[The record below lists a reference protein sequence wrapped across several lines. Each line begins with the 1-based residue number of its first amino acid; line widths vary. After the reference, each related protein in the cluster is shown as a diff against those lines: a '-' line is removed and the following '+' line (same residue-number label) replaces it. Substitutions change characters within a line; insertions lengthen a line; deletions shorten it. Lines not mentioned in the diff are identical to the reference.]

1 MYQIKKSTVTLL
13 VYFGRTILSDRSQ
26 REVARTGQGLESS
39 EEDSRKTL
47 YLSDVGMVISY
58 PL

>member
-1 MYQIKKSTVTLL
+1 MYQIKKCTVTLL
-13 VYFGRTILSDRSQ
+13 VYFGRTILSDKSQ

-39 EEDSRKTL
+39 EEDSGKR
-47 YLSDVGMVISY
+47 LSDMGMVVNY